1 MLIGVL
7 IQGRSRGKANAVDKA
22 HVPGAALAG
31 KCDLQVKGSPM
42 VRFTAA
48 FFFVLLVASCAGRSG
63 STDVSRGALPA
74 MAWDHRPEAEEWTRS
89 TLAAIQSHGAVLLQ
103 TVPGDIAEYCPA
115 YPRADDA
122 NRAAFWSGILSA
134 LAKHESTWRPEASG
148 GGGLWIGL
156 TQIDPRTARFFGCQ
170 ATSVSALKDGAA
182 NLSCAVR
189 IAAKQVGRDAMLV
202 RNDQGWRGL
211 GRDWAPFR
219 SADKRAD
226 MAAWTSRQEYCSVSS
241 GLSELRPS
249 NIASELVRRLR

>member
-1 MLIGVL
+1 
-7 IQGRSRGKANAVDKA
+7 
-22 HVPGAALAG
+22 
-31 KCDLQVKGSPM
+31 M
-42 VRFTAA
+42 VRLIVVFSLI
-48 FFFVLLVASCAGRSG
+48 LLVASCAGSRG

-74 MAWDHRPEAEEWTRS
+74 MAWDHRPEAEQWTRS
-89 TLAAIQSHGAVLLQ
+89 TLDAIHSHGAVLLQ
-103 TVPGDIAEYCPA
+103 TVPGDIAEFCPA
-115 YPRADDA
+115 YPRADAA

-156 TQIDPRTARFFGCQ
+156 TQIDPRTARAFGCQ

-202 RNDQGWRGL
+202 SNSDGWRGL

-219 SADKRAD
+219 NTGKRAQ
-226 MAAWTSRQEYCSVSS
+226 MAAWTSRQDYC
-241 GLSELRPS
+241 R
-249 NIASELVRRLR
+249 IR